1 MADSEQ
7 LGPSEGDPA
16 ERPREAGRARHALL
30 ANIRHELRTPL
41 NAILGYSEILLEDA
55 TDPDLAGFV
64 PDLRRI
70 HAAGNELLAL
80 VNRILDPAKADAAG
94 TVDLDAVGAT
104 MRRDLRTPMTAVVG
118 YSEMLLED
126 AADQG
131 QDLIVP
137 DPQRIHGAAERFVA
151 LIDDVVAFARTHTDD
166 LDATADGSGAAGMI
180 REVVATL
187 DRLETDAATRPM
199 PGAGAPLLIVDDNE
213 TNREVLARHLE
224 RQGLR
229 TVAAE
234 NGRRALELLGEQAVD
249 LVLLDVMMPEMNGYQ
264 VLHHLKT
271 DAALRDIPVIMISA
285 LDDLESVVRCIQMGA
300 EDYLPKP
307 FDPVLLRARVGA
319 LLERKRLR
327 DVEVEYLRGVAQVTA
342 AAAAIEAETFDPESL
357 AEAATRP
364 DELGQL
370 ARVFRRMAREVY
382 AREQRLKQEVQQLRI
397 EIDRARAADQVAE
410 ITETDYFRSLQE
422 KARDLRSAARRG
434 DEASGP
440 RRGRR

>member
-1 MADSEQ
+1 MAD
-7 LGPSEGDPA
+7 PDRHRAP
-16 ERPREAGRARHALL
+16 EADRAQRALL

-55 TDPDLAGFV
+55 TDPDLAGSV

-70 HAAGNELLAL
+70 HVAGNELLSL
-80 VNRILDPAKADAAG
+80 VNRILDPATADAAG

-118 YSEMLLED
+118 YCEMLLED

-131 QDLIVP
+131 QEQIVP
-137 DPQRIHGAAERFVA
+137 DLRRIHTAAERFLA
-151 LIDDVVAFARTHTDD
+151 LIDDLVNFSRTHAAEIDPG
-166 LDATADGSGAAGMI
+166 ATSIMI
-180 REVVATL
+180 RDVVATL
-187 DRLETDAATRPM
+187 DQLQPDAAARPS
-199 PGAGAPLLIVDDNE
+199 PGARAPLLIVDDNE

-234 NGRRALELLGEQAVD
+234 NGRRALDLLAAQPVD

-264 VLHHLKT
+264 VLHHLKA

-285 LDDLESVVRCIQMGA
+285 LDDVESVVRCIQLGA

-327 DVEVEYLRGVAQVTA
+327 DLEVEYLRGVAQVTA

-382 AREQRLKQEVQQLRI
+382 AREQRLRQEVQQLRI

-422 KARDLRSAARRG
+422 KARELRAAARRG
-434 DEASGP
+434 DDVPGP
-440 RRGRR
+440 PS